1 MTTALITLFHPP
13 LDTESC
19 VRAIAAQV
27 DRVFLCDNSPTSA
40 AQSFFEDI
48 PNAHYICFGE
58 NLGISRAFNRI
69 LSDSRFGW
77 TDDEFVIFFDQD
89 SRIEAG
95 HIAGLLS
102 RFQALE
108 ASGKNPGCLGPVFS
122 QQYHSPDQ
130 CRENCFPVSCTITSS
145 LLCRYG
151 TLRSVSFWNE
161 RLFLD
166 LADWD
171 LCWRLKK
178 AGFGCWMTDTVRLD
192 HRLGLGEK
200 KIGPFRLRVGKP
212 YREYYQIRD
221 GLYMLGC
228 SHTPLTYKLRFL
240 ANVLIRTPLH
250 LIFLDHRQQRWHY
263 AKLGMKDHFC
273 DIRGSLESRSISK
286 STNGG

>member
-27 DRVFLCDNSPTSA
+27 DRVFLCDNSPSSVA
-40 AQSFFEDI
+40 SSLFENI
-48 PNAHYICFGE
+48 PNARYLHFGE

-69 LSDSRFGW
+69 LSDPGFDW

-89 SRIEAG
+89 SRIGDG
-95 HIAGLLS
+95 HIEGLLS
-102 RFQALE
+102 RFRALE
-108 ASGKNPGCLGPVFS
+108 AAGKNPGCLGPVFS
-122 QQYHSPDQ
+122 RHHQTPGED
-130 CRENCFPVSCTITSS
+130 CFPVSCTITSS

-151 TLRSVSFWNE
+151 TLQAVGFWNE
-161 RLFLD
+161 QLFLD

-171 LCWRLKK
+171 LCWRLQK
-178 AGFGCWMTDTVRLD
+178 AGFGCWMTDAIRLD

-221 GLYMLGC
+221 GLYLMGC
-228 SHTPLTYKLRFL
+228 AHTPLAYRLRFL
-240 ANVLIRTPLH
+240 ANLLIRTPLH
-250 LIFLDHRQQRWHY
+250 MIFLDHRKARWHY
-263 AKLGMKDHFC
+263 VWQGLKDHFQN
-273 DIRGSLESRSISK
+273 IRGSLESRSISE